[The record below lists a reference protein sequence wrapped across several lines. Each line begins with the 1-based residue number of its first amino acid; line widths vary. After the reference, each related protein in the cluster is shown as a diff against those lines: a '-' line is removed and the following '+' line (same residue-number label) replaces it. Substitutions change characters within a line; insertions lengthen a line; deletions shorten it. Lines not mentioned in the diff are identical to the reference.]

1 MKPFGKERQ
10 KEIIFVKKTNN
21 NKQKKE

>member
-1 MKPFGKERQ
+1 MKLGKERQ